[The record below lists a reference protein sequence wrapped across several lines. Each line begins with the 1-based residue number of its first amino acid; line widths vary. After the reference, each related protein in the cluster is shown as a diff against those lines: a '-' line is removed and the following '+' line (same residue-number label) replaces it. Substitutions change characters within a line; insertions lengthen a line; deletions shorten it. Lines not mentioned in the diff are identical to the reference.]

1 MYVKG
6 SLKERCMVEA
16 QIIGISIR
24 EEGVTYSLDIDGC
37 VAYVPEEFIHF
48 NDYEKEEFHPIPDSL
63 LEDETEEQPI
73 TKKRGRPMKAT
84 VEDLVNR
91 AKHNYEGP
99 NYNA

>member
-1 MYVKG
+1 
-6 SLKERCMVEA
+6 MVEA

-48 NDYEKEEFHPIPDSL
+48 NDYEQEEWQRVPDSL
-63 LEDETEEQPI
+63 IEDEQEEQPV
-73 TKKRGRPMKAT
+73 TKKRGRPRKAT

-91 AKHNYEGP
+91 AKNNYEGP